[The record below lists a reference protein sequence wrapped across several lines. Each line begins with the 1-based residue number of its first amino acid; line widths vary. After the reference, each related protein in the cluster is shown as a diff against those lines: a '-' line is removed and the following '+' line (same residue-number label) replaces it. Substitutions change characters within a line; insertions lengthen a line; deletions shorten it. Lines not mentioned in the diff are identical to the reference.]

1 MGARRFQTLIG
12 GLSFTECP
20 RWHEGRLYFSDF
32 YTHRVLAVRP
42 GREAETVAVVEQQ
55 PAGLGFLPDGRMLI
69 ASMKDRRVLR
79 REEDGTLAVHADLSA
94 LAPWHVNDML
104 VDPNGRAWVG
114 NFGFDLHGG
123 APACP
128 TVLICVEPD
137 GTAHIGAEGLGFPNG
152 MAWTP
157 DGCTLIVAEST
168 MNRLSAFP
176 VRGGRLGAR
185 RTWAAFGAEPT
196 TSEVGAMLATVEVV
210 PDGICLDS
218 EGAVWVT
225 DPIHSRLL
233 RVAEGGE
240 ILEDVKLD
248 GASPFACALGGEDG
262 RTLFVCTA
270 RTFNEAECSVTRDA
284 GVLMTRVEVAGA

>member
-1 MGARRFQTLIG
+1 
-12 GLSFTECP
+12 
-20 RWHEGRLYFSDF
+20 
-32 YTHRVLAVRP
+32 
-42 GREAETVAVVEQQ
+42 
-55 PAGLGFLPDGRMLI
+55 
-69 ASMKDRRVLR
+69 
-79 REEDGTLAVHADLSA
+79 
-94 LAPWHVNDML
+94 
-104 VDPNGRAWVG
+104 
-114 NFGFDLHGG
+114 
-123 APACP
+123 
-128 TVLICVEPD
+128 
-137 GTAHIGAEGLGFPNG
+137 
-152 MAWTP
+152 
-157 DGCTLIVAEST
+157 
-168 MNRLSAFP
+168 
-176 VRGGRLGAR
+176 
-185 RTWAAFGAEPT
+185 
-196 TSEVGAMLATVEVV
+196 MLATVEVV